1 VAIAKDIV
9 KEIVKEIV
17 KAIEKAKGS
26 FFDILKRILEKLE
39 NKNSFKKKRDVLK
52 TTQNGGDLS
61 QRGYQRGYL
70 GITRGRVING

>member
-1 VAIAKDIV
+1 VAIA
-9 KEIVKEIV
+9 

-52 TTQNGGDLS
+52 TTQKHIRDKM
-61 QRGYQRGYL
+61 
-70 GITRGRVING
+70 